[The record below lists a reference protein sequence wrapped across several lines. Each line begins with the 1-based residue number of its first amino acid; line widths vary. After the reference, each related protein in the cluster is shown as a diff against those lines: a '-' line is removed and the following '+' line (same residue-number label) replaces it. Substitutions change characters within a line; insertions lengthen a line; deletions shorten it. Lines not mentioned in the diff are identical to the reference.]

1 LERNASVLVLDST
14 AWLAWAS
21 GAVYVA
27 CLFLGLF
34 VVVVGCCIAAQIVR
48 ADTVVN
54 SQVQT
59 GGIKRR

>member
-1 LERNASVLVLDST
+1 
-14 AWLAWAS
+14 
-21 GAVYVA
+21 VYVA

-34 VVVVGCCIAAQIVR
+34 VVVVGCSIAAQIVR